1 MAQRK
6 TRVGKCE
13 KGEICPCRRGSLMV
27 VGAVVGLCDEAHKK
41 PRWHDHENHAD
52 AERLLAFGDR
62 PPVISAIGV

>member
-1 MAQRK
+1 
-6 TRVGKCE
+6 
-13 KGEICPCRRGSLMV
+13 MV